1 MSARSAD
8 PRARVWVLVPP
19 GAPKA
24 QVTGALEAGFTTFVT
39 EGSVEE
45 LASLARVRVLRL
57 DADGIHDGPALVA
70 PRVEVRSPQD
80 QEKALAMAG
89 AHEAVHVDARDW
101 RVIPHENLIAAY
113 RKRGTRLLTRADDAQ
128 DARLQ
133 LETLESGVDVVLLPV
148 QHARAMADLL
158 HAAAG
163 AETLVE
169 ATLTRIK
176 PVGVGDRAC
185 LDTASLLRE
194 SEGVLCGSASGGLF
208 LVASEARESGYVAS
222 RPFRV
227 NAGAVH
233 AYVLVPGGR
242 TRYLSELHAGD
253 EVLVCDPEGR
263 VRSVVLGRVKI
274 ERRPLLLVEARTAD
288 GRRVH
293 TLLQNAETIRLVGPQ
308 GTRSVVDLKEGDAV
322 LVRLDEGGRHFGMSV
337 DETVLER

>member
-1 MSARSAD
+1 MTAAPD
-8 PRARVWVLVPP
+8 AKDRVWVLVPP
-19 GAPKA
+19 DAPKV
-24 QVTGALEAGFTTFVT
+24 QITLALEAGYHTFVA
-39 EGSVEE
+39 EGDPAA
-45 LASLARVRVLRL
+45 LAGLARVRVLRL
-57 DADGIHDGPALVA
+57 ASDGLFEGETLVA

-80 QEKALAMAG
+80 QERALAMAG
-89 AHEAVHVDARDW
+89 RHEAVHVDARDW

-113 RKRGTRLLTRADDAQ
+113 RQKGTRLLTRAVDVADAK
-128 DARLQ
+128 LQ
-133 LETLESGVDVVLLPV
+133 LETLETGVDVVLLPLP
-148 QHARAMADLL
+148 HARAMADVLR
-158 HAAAG
+158 AAG
-163 AETLVE
+163 AEKLVE
-169 ATLTRIK
+169 ARVTRIK
-176 PVGVGDRAC
+176 PVGLGDRAC

-194 SEGVLCGSASGGLF
+194 NEGVLCGSASGGLF

-253 EVLVCDPEGR
+253 EVLVADPEGR
-263 VRSVVLGRVKI
+263 TRSVVLGRVKI
-274 ERRPLLLVEARTAD
+274 ERRPLLLVVAETAE

-293 TLLQNAETIRLVGPQ
+293 TLLQNAETIRLVGPE

-322 LVRLDEGGRHFGMSV
+322 LVRLDMGGRHFGMSV

>member
-1 MSARSAD
+1 MTPD
-8 PRARVWVLVPP
+8 PRERVWILVPP
-19 GAPKA
+19 GTPTST
-24 QVTGALEAGFTTFVT
+24 VTAALECGFTTLVT
-39 EGSVEE
+39 EGDPAA
-45 LASLARVRVLRL
+45 LAGLARVRVLRL
-57 DADGIHDGPALVA
+57 DASGLHDGDALVA
-70 PRVEVRSPQD
+70 PRVEVSSPQD
-80 QEKALAMAG
+80 QERALAMAG
-89 AHEAVHVDARDW
+89 RHEAVHVDARDW

-113 RKRGTRLLTRADDAQ
+113 RKKGTRLVTRADDAA
-128 DARLQ
+128 DAKLH
-133 LETLESGVDVVLLPV
+133 LETLESGVDVVLLPA
-148 QHARAMADLL
+148 QHARTMADTLR
-158 HAAAG
+158 AAG
-163 AETLVE
+163 AEKLVE
-169 ATLTRIK
+169 ARITRLK
-176 PVGVGDRAC
+176 PVGLGDRAC

-263 VRSVVLGRVKI
+263 TRSVVLGRVKI
-274 ERRPLLLVEARTAD
+274 ERRPLLLVVAETAE
-288 GRRVH
+288 GRRIH
-293 TLLQNAETIRLVGPQ
+293 SLLQNAETIRLVGPK